1 MSDRD
6 RALDCLL
13 AGRIANVAVARDW
26 PLLREIARL
35 AQEGPPADLAAS
47 DPALFEMW
55 RVAVTAYHL
64 HGWANMTPARIDE
77 VTARHGIVVA

>member
-13 AGRIANVAVARDW
+13 AGRIADVAVARDW

-47 DPALFEMW
+47 DPGAV
-55 RVAVTAYHL
+55 RNVARSGEGVSSPRLGQHDAGAH
-64 HGWANMTPARIDE
+64 
-77 VTARHGIVVA
+77 